1 MICIFQT
8 ASGKCK
14 SFRKE
19 RILDI
24 ETLRKAADVL
34 GVLTDHLRTMP
45 EEIQEDICQAMKQY
59 EACDELSTHKQYE
72 EIEKLWRKGTLILGM
87 HEIAEN
93 TGMEISS
100 LMQLSEN
107 EKLNL
112 MYEYAIGTD
121 KNELARMVNER

>member
-1 MICIFQT
+1 MN
-8 ASGKCK
+8 
-14 SFRKE
+14 
-19 RILDI
+19 I

-34 GVLTDHLRTMP
+34 GVLTDSLRSFP
-45 EEIQEDICQAMKQY
+45 KEIQAEICNAMKSY
-59 EACDELSTHKQYE
+59 EVSDELSVHKQYE
-72 EIEKLWRKGTLILGM
+72 EIEKLWRKGTLFLGM

-93 TGMEISS
+93 TGMDISS

-121 KNELARMVNER
+121 KNELARMVNKR

>member
-1 MICIFQT
+1 M
-8 ASGKCK
+8 
-14 SFRKE
+14 
-19 RILDI
+19 DI

-45 EEIQEDICQAMKQY
+45 KEIQEDICQAMKQY
-59 EACDELSTHKQYE
+59 EACDELSAHKQYE

-112 MYEYAIGTD
+112 MYEYAISTD
-121 KNELARMVNER
+121 TNELARMVYER

>member
-1 MICIFQT
+1 M
-8 ASGKCK
+8 
-14 SFRKE
+14 
-19 RILDI
+19 DI

-34 GVLTDHLRTMP
+34 GVLADSLCSFP
-45 EEIQEDICQAMKQY
+45 EEIQAEICDAMKSY
-59 EACDELSTHKQYE
+59 EASDELSAHKQYE

-112 MYEYAIGTD
+112 MYEYAIGTEKD
-121 KNELARMVNER
+121 ELVRMVNER

>member
-1 MICIFQT
+1 MNM
-8 ASGKCK
+8 
-14 SFRKE
+14 
-19 RILDI
+19 
-24 ETLRKAADVL
+24 ETLRKAANVL
-34 GVLTDHLRTMP
+34 GVLTDSLRSFP
-45 EEIQEDICQAMKQY
+45 EEIQAEICDAMKSY
-59 EACDELSTHKQYE
+59 EASDELSAHKQYE
-72 EIEKLWRKGTLILGM
+72 EIKKLWRKGTLILGM

-100 LMQLSEN
+100 LMQFSEN

>member
-1 MICIFQT
+1 M
-8 ASGKCK
+8 
-14 SFRKE
+14 
-19 RILDI
+19 
-24 ETLRKAADVL
+24 ETLRKAANVL
-34 GVLTDHLRTMP
+34 GVLTDSLRSFP
-45 EEIQEDICQAMKQY
+45 EEIQAEICDAMKSY
-59 EACDELSTHKQYE
+59 EASDELSAHKQDE
-72 EIEKLWRKGTLILGM
+72 EIKKLRRKGPLILRM
-87 HEIAEN
+87 QIAEN

>member
-1 MICIFQT
+1 MNM
-8 ASGKCK
+8 
-14 SFRKE
+14 
-19 RILDI
+19 

-34 GVLTDHLRTMP
+34 GVLTDSLRSFP
-45 EEIQEDICQAMKQY
+45 EEIQAEICDAMKNY
-59 EACDELSTHKQYE
+59 ETSDELSAHKQYE

-87 HEIAEN
+87 REIAEN
-93 TGMEISS
+93 TVMEIDV
-100 LMQLSEN
+100 LMPLSEN

>member
-1 MICIFQT
+1 M
-8 ASGKCK
+8 
-14 SFRKE
+14 
-19 RILDI
+19 DI

-107 EKLNL
+107 EKLDSCMNMRSVRIRTNL
-112 MYEYAIGTD
+112 PEWSMSDEAVYRGNAA
-121 KNELARMVNER
+121 LFV